1 MPHLVHHQIAAFE
14 GEPIQDAAQRLEV
27 SVRDT
32 VLLLLGLEAER
43 HGISDLQVLNGGRGA
58 ELIVVPHGIPQV
70 VALAL
75 GVLDK
80 VVNIPLLLIAELL
93 VVGGFDLATLE
104 FFYLRLTGSVPPSKS
119 IVVTL

>member
-32 VLLLLGLEAER
+32 VLLLLGLEAEW
-43 HGISDLQVLNGGRGA
+43 HGVPDLQVVDDGRGA
-58 ELIVVPHGIPQV
+58 ELVVVPHGIPQV